1 MGGDLIYRQVQRDY
15 SMQSTNEQAVVA
27 LCSGE
32 LMEISGELQQ
42 ITDNSRQMNT
52 LSNRAR
58 DSAEQGEQAL
68 SNVRTTLNAFVES
81 SSQINQFLEEINLL
95 TQQVHILGFN
105 AAIEAASA
113 GEHSGGF
120 SIIAE
125 EMRRIA
131 ARVKQTSANIF
142 SVLEN
147 SGTLADNTVNAI
159 QSASETLELLG
170 VNADLST
177 ELSKSISEV
186 AQSRSRYLELHI
198 PAATSES
205 QEDAEAQKR
214 GSETGF

>member
-1 MGGDLIYRQVQRDY
+1 
-15 SMQSTNEQAVVA
+15 MQSINEQADA
-27 LCSGE
+27 TLPSGE
-32 LMEISGELQQ
+32 LREISDELQQ
-42 ITDNSRQMNT
+42 ISDDSCQVNT
-52 LSNRAR
+52 LSHRAR

-68 SNVRTTLNAFVES
+68 SNVRTTLDAFVDS

-95 TQQVHILGFN
+95 TQQVHILGVN

-142 SVLEN
+142 SVMEN
-147 SGTLADNTVNAI
+147 TGTLADNTVNAI
-159 QSASETLELLG
+159 QAASETLELLG
-170 VNADLST
+170 VSADLSV

-198 PAATSES
+198 PSASTVS
-205 QEDAEAQKR
+205 QEDTETQKH
-214 GSETGF
+214 GSVTGF